1 MQLKDACLVT
11 TGPPT
16 TQAPS
21 MGFWTHF
28 TLSLFSKIYSKSLGK
43 FLERTYK
50 VGLVP
55 SSCEGREVSRTWFVG
70 DSVGSTILATVTG
83 RANAGPTFTNTLCLR
98 LLELASF
105 DLALQGPHLSYLLSS
120 PSSLLPHQFFKPPIC
135 SLPRHGWHFLHSLL
149 WEVREDVRG

>member
-21 MGFWTHF
+21 TGFWTHF
-28 TLSLFSKIYSKSLGK
+28 TLSLFSKIYSRSLGK
-43 FLERTYK
+43 FLEKTYK

-70 DSVGSTILATVTG
+70 GSVGSTILATVTD

-98 LLELASF
+98 LLVLYSTSPLLHHELF
-105 DLALQGPHLSYLLSS
+105 
-120 PSSLLPHQFFKPPIC
+120 
-135 SLPRHGWHFLHSLL
+135 RHRGL
-149 WEVREDVRG
+149 EKTEGRRPVRA